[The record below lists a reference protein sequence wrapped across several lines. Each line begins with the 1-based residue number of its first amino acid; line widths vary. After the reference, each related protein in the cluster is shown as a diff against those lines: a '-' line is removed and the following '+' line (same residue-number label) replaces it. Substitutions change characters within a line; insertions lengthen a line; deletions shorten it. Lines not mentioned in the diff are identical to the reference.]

1 MSEAGLL
8 RLLLA
13 RFTLRHW
20 RRGPGQAV
28 LLVTILA
35 LGVAVYFS
43 IRLANRAVL
52 RSFEQFTE
60 VLSRETDFVV
70 FAPAGSLPENILPE
84 LRAALGAR
92 PVHIIPVLETTAARV
107 TKGETTELGSGESFR
122 LVGLD
127 LIGIQNLREED
138 ASPEPLSAEWSGAG
152 VGGNAVFVSRALG
165 ERAGAEL
172 HMVVDDRVVMLEI
185 AGLIPERR
193 WEPAAPKSLL
203 IMDLPSAQALTARP
217 GQIDRVE
224 FFIESGPRRTERRAE
239 AVQIISALAHD
250 RWLVESGADRRES
263 GATMT
268 RAFRLNLTILSL
280 IALLVGLYLVFQ
292 ALDGAVLRRRQEIA
306 ILISL
311 GVNERTIRRAWLVE
325 SLLVGVIGGALGAL
339 LGWGGAQFAVRFV
352 GRTVNALYFTNA
364 ADAAHLDSLE
374 FVWVLLLATAASL
387 AAGWIPARHAARVPP
402 AQLLMQYHAARQS
415 ARFISSGALAAALAV
430 LGCAAAMLPAL
441 RMDGGVRLAL
451 GGYLAAAAWLFA
463 GGLLS
468 GNVLTVLGR
477 ILRPAGRHGVM
488 IRLAASHLA
497 PPSGR
502 HRLAAASLACA
513 VAMTAGM
520 AILVGSFEHTMQR
533 WIGAT
538 FQADLYVSS
547 SGAQNASSKNRLRA
561 ESWQRLAADPAV
573 LAANVMHSA
582 EVTFSLGTATVLGVD
597 FRFAREQGSIAWIGG
612 APQPWPEKGEAAF
625 VSEAFVERF
634 GVPRGG
640 VLSLPT
646 PDGPRTLPVA
656 GVFADYGSERGTV
669 LVDRVCYLAWFHDES
684 ARSVIL
690 KLRDPAAAEAVRSRW
705 LAEFP
710 GLQVFTNAHLRT
722 EVLRIFRQTFS
733 ITYVLEA
740 IGVGVAVLGLA
751 LTLGSVL
758 LDRQADLTTL
768 RALGVTRGGIALSSA
783 LEGAATALA
792 GLLAGLAASVLLGWL
807 LIHVIN
813 KQTFGWTLLLA
824 VPMPA
829 LVLLAALVL
838 IGALGAATVVGF
850 WGADLPADR
859 EE

>member
-8 RLLLA
+8 RLLFE

-28 LLVTILA
+28 LLITILA

-52 RSFEQFTE
+52 RSFERFTE
-60 VLSRETDFVV
+60 VLSRESDFLIS
-70 FAPAGSLPENILPE
+70 APTGRLPENILPE
-84 LRAALGAR
+84 LRVALGAR
-92 PVHIIPVLETTAARV
+92 PVHIIPVLETTATRV
-107 TKGETTELGSGESFR
+107 REGTATELGSGDSFR

-138 ASPEPLSAEWSGAG
+138 ASPEPLREAWSGAG
-152 VGGNAVFVSRALG
+152 AGANAIFVSRALG
-165 ERAGAEL
+165 ERVGGEL
-172 HMVVDDRVVMLEI
+172 RVVVDDRVVMLKI
-185 AGLIPERR
+185 AGLIPEQRG
-193 WEPAAPKSLL
+193 EPVAPKSLL
-203 IMDLPSAQALTARP
+203 VMDLPSAQALTARR
-217 GQIDRVE
+217 GQIDRIE
-224 FFIESGPRRTERRAE
+224 FFLESGPRRVERCAE
-239 AVQIISALAHD
+239 AVQIVSELAHG
-250 RWLVESGADRRES
+250 RWLVETGADRRES
-263 GATMT
+263 GAVMT

-280 IALLVGLYLVFQ
+280 IALLVGLYLIFQ

-306 ILISL
+306 ILLSL
-311 GVNERTIRRAWLVE
+311 GVDEHTIRRAWLVE
-325 SLLVGVIGGALGAL
+325 SLLVGVLGGALGAL

-352 GRTVNALYFTNA
+352 GRTVNALYFANA
-364 ADAAHLDSLE
+364 ADAAQLDWIE
-374 FVWVLLLATAASL
+374 FAWVLLLATAASL
-387 AAGWIPARHAARVPP
+387 AAGWFPARNAARVPP
-402 AQLLMQYHAARQS
+402 AQLLLRYHAVNVGARMT
-415 ARFISSGALAAALAV
+415 RHGELAAALAF
-430 LGCAAAMLPAL
+430 LGYGAAMLPAL
-441 RMDGGVRLAL
+441 RLDGGVRLAL

-468 GNVLTVLGR
+468 GNILSVLGR
-477 ILRPAGRHGVM
+477 MLRPAGRHEAM
-488 IRLAASHLA
+488 MRLAASHLA

-533 WIGAT
+533 WIAAT

-547 SGAQNASSKNRLRA
+547 SGAQNASSQNRLRA
-561 ESWQRLAADPAV
+561 ESWQRLASDPVV
-573 LAANVMHSA
+573 LAVNVMHSA
-582 EVTFSLGTATVLGVD
+582 EVTFPLGTARVLGVD
-597 FRFAREQGSIAWIGG
+597 FRFAHEQGSIAWLGD
-612 APQPWPEKGEAAF
+612 APHPWPEKGEAAF

-634 GVPRGG
+634 GVSRGG

-646 PDGPRTLPVA
+646 PDGLHTMPIV
-656 GVFADYGSERGTV
+656 GVFADFGNERGTV
-669 LVDRVCYLAWFHDES
+669 LIDRARYLAWFHDE
-684 ARSVIL
+684 AALSVII
-690 KLRDPAAAEAVRSRW
+690 KLRDPGLAEKIRQRW

-710 GLQVFTNAHLRT
+710 GLQVFTNAPLRT

-733 ITYVLEA
+733 ITYALEA

-768 RALGVTRGGIALSSA
+768 RALGVTRGGMALSTA
-783 LEGAATALA
+783 LEGVATACA

-824 VPMPA
+824 VPLPA

-838 IGALGAATVVGF
+838 IAALGAATVMGF